1 MKSIAATIRAAENR
15 RAMKFP
21 AACRTLAL
29 VLALGFAAPGSTE
42 TPAPA
47 PDKDERA
54 EREQVEHRVRPLLQ
68 TLFPDLEL
76 ISLRHNALPGLLE
89 AQLSSGMSV
98 YLSPDG
104 RNFLV
109 GELYEIGEQGVVH
122 VSEEGRMRWRKK
134 VLAPVLERAISFTP
148 QNRRTRAGVTVFT
161 DVDCGYCRRIHQ
173 DVPDL
178 NRSGIEVRYLA
189 FPRAGIGSET
199 YRKMVS
205 AWCSDDQQRAMT
217 RLKRGA
223 RVPTRLCAGNPVAE
237 HYRLGQRLGVTGTP
251 ALLTDDGRMV
261 PGYRPPEQ
269 MRQLL
274 GLK

>member
-1 MKSIAATIRAAENR
+1 MKLST
-15 RAMKFP
+15 
-21 AACRTLAL
+21 ACQALAL
-29 VLALGFAAPGSTE
+29 ILALGLAAPGSAQTS
-42 TPAPA
+42 AQA
-47 PDKDERA
+47 RDKDERTA
-54 EREQVEHRVRPLLQ
+54 REQAESRVRPLLQ

-89 AQLSSGMSV
+89 AQLSTGMSV

-122 VSEEGRMRWRKK
+122 VSEEGRMRWRRK
-134 VLAPVLERAISFTP
+134 LLEPALEQAISFVP
-148 QNRRTRAGVTVFT
+148 QNRKTRAGVTIFT
-161 DVDCGYCRRIHQ
+161 DVDCGYCRQVHR
-173 DVPDL
+173 DVPAL
-178 NRSGIEVRYLA
+178 NRRGIEVHYLA

-205 AWCSDDQQRAMT
+205 AWCSDDPQRAMT

-223 RVPTRLCAGNPVAE
+223 RVPTQLCAGNPVTR
-237 HYRLGQRLGVTGTP
+237 HYRLGQQLGVTGTP
-251 ALLTDDGRMV
+251 ALLTDDGRMIA
-261 PGYRPPEQ
+261 GYRPPEQ
-269 MRQLL
+269 MLQLL